1 MKQMGKMAMPE
12 LSWRAYHESR
22 KTMST
27 TVSRYGG
34 GLQWFEEQQT
44 AATLA
49 DLGHLLA
56 QLIWELGKRGAQG
69 RLRAPSSSFPAPWV
83 QPLT

>member
-49 DLGHLLA
+49 DPGHLLA
-56 QLIWELGKRGAQG
+56 QLIWELGSGKFISVAGESYG
-69 RLRAPSSSFPAPWV
+69 LRSLVGYAP
-83 QPLT
+83 